1 MDRPRE
7 MEPVGPRVGEL
18 HQTEWTKGQG
28 HGHGAFIAKHE
39 EGKN

>member
-18 HQTEWTKGQG
+18 HQTGSGTRDRGMDIT
-28 HGHGAFIAKHE
+28 HL
-39 EGKN
+39 